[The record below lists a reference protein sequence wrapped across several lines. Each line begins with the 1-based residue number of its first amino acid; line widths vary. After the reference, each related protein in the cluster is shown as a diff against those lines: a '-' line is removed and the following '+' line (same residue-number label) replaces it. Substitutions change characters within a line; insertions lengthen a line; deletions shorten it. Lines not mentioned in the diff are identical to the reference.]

1 MTNLLKNVYDWYLI
15 YQKIDECEDTN
26 FKYFKKS
33 ISNSINEISKAENNK
48 TPSLCLI
55 VPSNCSIIVFLKF
68 LHTNFKKL

>member
-33 ISNSINEISKAENNK
+33 ISNSINEISKATNNK
-48 TPSLCLI
+48 TPSL
-55 VPSNCSIIVFLKF
+55 
-68 LHTNFKKL
+68 